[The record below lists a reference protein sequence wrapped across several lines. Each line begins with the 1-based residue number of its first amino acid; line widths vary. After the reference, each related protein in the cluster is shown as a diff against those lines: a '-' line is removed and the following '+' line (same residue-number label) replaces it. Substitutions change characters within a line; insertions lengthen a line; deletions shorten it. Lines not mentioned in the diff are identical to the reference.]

1 MYKWLVTAVSYLAGA
16 LPIYLAYTHYI
27 EEPNQYVFAG
37 LLLIWMIIA
46 EINVNIY
53 FKAREERKKGKNN
66 GCSSNNLNNDSSDSN
81 SNRGT

>member
-53 FKAREERKKGKNN
+53 FQGKRRTQE
-66 GCSSNNLNNDSSDSN
+66 GEKQWV
-81 SNRGT
+81 